1 MLAVLV
7 ASFRTFVRWR
17 YGKLSWLD
25 DGFLAF
31 AVVLLTVSMGLWFAM
46 MDNLYKT
53 EALIYDPLGS
63 ILLFNNIVQIAIDVQ
78 TYTSVYIA
86 ISITGIFAIKFSFLF
101 FFRSLI
107 SRLRPLVIYWRVAVT
122 YTALAWAI
130 SVGISFLACPY
141 FDSRAVQCAQNDM
154 LARALNVSIVLL
166 VFDVTSDA
174 MIISIP
180 VLVILR
186 VRIALRSKIYLACSF
201 CLSAVMIICAILQGA
216 TLETEGVDAIDVVWQ
231 IYFQMVEICLAVT
244 VVSLTAFRTFFVQRS
259 SRHNTPRSPQNPKW
273 YSYKKWKKSVSDRT
287 TSTGYTGYTGYS
299 EEMQLPTVDRR
310 VEAPAPDPT
319 PDPLVDPSSSKET
332 GAAEDVRSPISPR
345 DVEKGTLS
353 PQSPPPGYFEKDG
366 PSPGIAVSKSFA
378 PGPSTPRAPE
388 IRIPILPQIRNYE
401 PPAPPPPPSP
411 HSDGSAESSPNHV
424 LMPIQG
430 SEDSPSSLTPIHTPL
445 PEAAS
450 IDQPPQQN
458 QQVHLEPT
466 SADSRAQPQPTH
478 SHTSASLSASAA
490 LTSWSPPTLKPPR
503 SSSPAPR
510 TALMGPSSAHTSRT
524 DSLQPGGRGSGSVTT
539 PDGATPIPDV
549 PPLPSPL
556 PAAYLPSSQQPPTT
570 PQPQFQP
577 APLSSSSDVA
587 RGVPPRKPL
596 PPSPTASHLLS
607 PTASTSTSTAPTVT
621 SPHIHSQV
629 QSPWSLARG
638 RGGFR
643 FPGQRPP
650 VPPTPGSSRS
660 TATAGTAGTVPRTPR
675 SNLSPDL
682 RISGV
687 QRAIR
692 SGIERAMSLEPAGEG
707 RGKRW

>member
-1 MLAVLV
+1 
-7 ASFRTFVRWR
+7 
-17 YGKLSWLD
+17 
-25 DGFLAF
+25 
-31 AVVLLTVSMGLWFAM
+31 MGLWFAM

-63 ILLFNNIVQIAIDVQ
+63 ILLFNNIIQIAIDVQ

-107 SRLRPLVIYWRVAVT
+107 SRLRPMVIYWRVAVT

-130 SVGISFLACPY
+130 SVGISFVACPY

-186 VRIALRSKIYLACSF
+186 VRIPLRSKIYLAFSF

-244 VVSLTAFRTFFVQRS
+244 VVSLTAFRTFFVQRG
-259 SRHNTPRSPQNPKW
+259 SRNNTPRSPQNPKW

-299 EEMQLPTVDRR
+299 EEMQLPTVDQRA
-310 VEAPAPDPT
+310 EAPAPDPA
-319 PDPLVDPSSSKET
+319 PDPPVDLSSSKET
-332 GAAEDVRSPISPR
+332 GPVEDLRSPISQP
-345 DVEKGTLS
+345 DIEKGTLS
-353 PQSPPPGYFEKDG
+353 PKSPPPVYAEKDG
-366 PSPGIAVSKSFA
+366 LSPGIAISKSFA

-388 IRIPILPQIRNYE
+388 IRIPIFPQIRNYE

-430 SEDSPSSLTPIHTPL
+430 PEDSPSSLTPIHTPL
-445 PEAAS
+445 PGAAL
-450 IDQPPQQN
+450 IDQPSQQD
-458 QQVHLEPT
+458 QPVHLGPT
-466 SADSRAQPQPTH
+466 GADSRPPQLQSTH

-503 SSSPAPR
+503 SSSPGPR
-510 TALMGPSSAHTSRT
+510 TALKGPGSAHASRT

-539 PDGATPIPDV
+539 SDGATPIPDV

-556 PAAYLPSSQQPPTT
+556 PAAYLPLDQQPPTSQS
-570 PQPQFQP
+570 QPQP
-577 APLSSSSDVA
+577 APLPSRIRSNSSDFA
-587 RGVPPRKPL
+587 SGVPPRKPL

-607 PTASTSTSTAPTVT
+607 PTASTSTSTAPTAT
-621 SPHIHSQV
+621 SPHIHSQA
-629 QSPWSLARG
+629 QSPWLLSRG

-650 VPPTPGSSRS
+650 VPQTPGSSRS
-660 TATAGTAGTVPRTPR
+660 TATAGTVPRTPR

-707 RGKRW
+707 RGEMW

>member
-1 MLAVLV
+1 MLV

-17 YGKLSWLD
+17 YRKLSWLD

-31 AVVLLTVSMGLWFAM
+31 AVVLLVVSLGLWFAM
-46 MDNLYKT
+46 LDNLYKT

-63 ILLFNNIVQIAIDVQ
+63 LVLFNNIVQIAIDVQ

-107 SRLRPLVIYWRVAVT
+107 SRLRPMVIYWRIAVA

-130 SVGISFLACPY
+130 SVAISFVACPY
-141 FDSRAVQCAQNDM
+141 FDSRAVQCAQDDM
-154 LARALNVSIVLL
+154 LARALDVSIVLL

-180 VLVILR
+180 VLVIAR
-186 VRIALRSKIYLACSF
+186 VRIPLRSKIYLACTF
-201 CLSAVMIICAILQGA
+201 CLSTIMIICAILQGA
-216 TLETEGVDAIDVVWQ
+216 TLETEGVNAIDVVWQ

-244 VVSLTAFRTFFVQRS
+244 VVSLTAFRTFFVQRG
-259 SRHNTPRSPQNPKW
+259 SRNNTPRSPQNPKW

-287 TSTGYTGYTGYS
+287 TSTGFTGYS
-299 EEMQLPTVDRR
+299 DEIQLPTVDQRAEGP
-310 VEAPAPDPT
+310 VPDP
-319 PDPLVDPSSSKET
+319 PANPSPSKET
-332 GAAEDVRSPISPR
+332 DAGEDVRSPSLPP
-345 DVEKGTLS
+345 DVEKGTLF
-353 PQSPPPGYFEKDG
+353 PKSPPPTYAKEEVL
-366 PSPGIAVSKSFA
+366 SPGPAIPKSVA
-378 PGPSTPRAPE
+378 AGPSTPVAPE

-411 HSDGSAESSPNHV
+411 HSDGSAESSPFGIS
-424 LMPIQG
+424 MPIQG
-430 SEDSPSSLTPIHTPL
+430 SEDSPASLTPLHTPL
-445 PEAAS
+445 PAAALTDETS
-450 IDQPPQQN
+450 QHEQQD
-458 QQVHLEPT
+458 HLQPT
-466 SADSRAQPQPTH
+466 SPELRPQLLPTH

-490 LTSWSPPTLKPPR
+490 VTSWSPPTLRPPR
-503 SSSPAPR
+503 SSSPAQR
-510 TALMGPSSAHTSRT
+510 TALKGPPSAHTSRT
-524 DSLQPGGRGSGSVTT
+524 DSLQPGGRGSVPTSS
-539 PDGATPIPDV
+539 DGPSPIPDV

-556 PAAYLPSSQQPPTT
+556 PAAHLPQSQQ
-570 PQPQFQP
+570 QPDSHSQ
-577 APLSSSSDVA
+577 PLSSQPSAPPASRTHSASDFS

-596 PPSPTASHLLS
+596 PPSPTTTHILS
-607 PTASTSTSTAPTVT
+607 PTGPTSTAPTVT
-621 SPHIHSQV
+621 SPHIQSQI
-629 QSPWSLARG
+629 QSPQQARG
-638 RGGFR
+638 RGFR

-650 VPPTPGSSRS
+650 IPPTPGSTRS

-682 RISGV
+682 RVSGV

-707 RGKRW
+707 RGERW